1 MATRTSRGRSKGKG
15 RGPAGSTSDAI
26 YLAAEDL
33 FFQRGY
39 GGTSLRDLAEAVDL
53 QVGSLYNHIES
64 KEALLF
70 AIMKSS
76 LDGVL
81 AAVDEA
87 VAGIEA
93 PLEQLEA
100 FMKAT
105 IGYYGSH
112 VQESFI
118 GSTELRSLPPVSR
131 RKIQKL
137 RDAYEERLTTILE
150 AAVAAGADIPDVRM
164 AAYALIAISSHVASW
179 YHEGGQ
185 LSLDEVADQLVR
197 TYAPL
202 AQVRTPSARA

>member
-1 MATRTSRGRSKGKG
+1 MAVRTNRGRSKGKA
-15 RGPAGSTSDAI
+15 RGPVGSTSDAI
-26 YLAAEDL
+26 YRAAEDL
-33 FFQRGY
+33 FFERGY
-39 GGTSLRDLAEAVDL
+39 GGTTLRDVADAVDL

-81 AAVDEA
+81 SAVDAAVDGVE
-87 VAGIEA
+87 E
-93 PLEQLEA
+93 PLLRLEA

-105 IGYYGSH
+105 IGYYGTH
-112 VQESFI
+112 MRESFI
-118 GSTELRSLPPVSR
+118 GSTELRSLPTVSR

-137 RDAYEERLTTILE
+137 RDAYEDRLIRILE
-150 AAVAAGADIPDVRM
+150 DAVAQGADIPHVTM

-179 YHEGGQ
+179 YHEDGP

-202 AQVRTPSARA
+202 AALRAPIR

>member
-1 MATRTSRGRSKGKG
+1 MAVRTSRGRSKGKG

-26 YLAAEDL
+26 YRAAEDL
-33 FFQRGY
+33 FFERGY
-39 GGTSLRDLAEAVDL
+39 GGTSLRDIADAVDL

-87 VAGIEA
+87 VQGIEE

-105 IGYYGSH
+105 IGYYGTH
-112 VQESFI
+112 VRESFI
-118 GSTELRSLPPVSR
+118 GSTELRSLPPLTR
-131 RKIQKL
+131 KKIQKL
-137 RDAYEERLTTILE
+137 RDGYEERLTRILE
-150 AAVAAGADIPDVRM
+150 DAVAAGTDIPDVRM

-179 YHEGGQ
+179 YHEGGP
-185 LSLDEVADQLVR
+185 LGLDQVADQLVR

-202 AQVRTPSARA
+202 MQARRAVR